1 MKTFVSILGL
11 SLAAVSLTVASPRNM
26 ISHIYAHRADTVL
39 LSEET
44 VGNVTTRKFSISR
57 DEDAD
62 YALRYQIN
70 LAELHSGFEQNGE
83 ELEALNSLIERIT
96 AHPQYEVQSITI
108 SGCASPDGPCRFNEA
123 LAQRRAMD
131 LKEYLEMHHA
141 CCAKCRMEIRSEV
154 GDWSA
159 CAQAIEQSD
168 LAQKHLILET
178 IQSDRT
184 PAQIE
189 AQLKQMPEAWTYLA
203 EEVLPAMR
211 RVDLTI
217 GYAEKEVCTSCE
229 STCERP
235 HNETVVDVDMTRGE
249 TRKMERRERRKD
261 HELIR
266 RAEDRAEADAQIEKN
281 SEEYVDDTLNA
292 IWDTQD
298 DLQKERGKALDR
310 ADKYTER
317 EGTKLSKKEA
327 RYARRL
333 ARKNAKAERK
343 AHRNLKR
350 AAR

>member
-1 MKTFVSILGL
+1 MKTFLSFLGL
-11 SLAAVSLTVASPRNM
+11 SLAAVSMAVASPRNLA
-26 ISHIYAHRADTVL
+26 SRSLVQRADTVL

-44 VGNVTTRKFSISR
+44 DGNVTVRKYSISR

-62 YALRYQIN
+62 YAVHYQIN

-83 ELEALNSLIERIT
+83 SLEALNALIERII
-96 AHPQYEVQSITI
+96 ANPQYEVQSISI
-108 SGCASPDGPCRFNEA
+108 SGCASPDGPCHFNEA
-123 LAQRRAMD
+123 LAQRRALD
-131 LKEYLEMHHA
+131 FKEYLEMHHA
-141 CCAKCRMEIRSEV
+141 CCAKCRMEVTSEV

-168 LAQKHLILET
+168 LEHKHLILEA

-184 PAQIE
+184 PAEIE
-189 AQLKQMPEAWTYLA
+189 AQLKQMPEAWAYLS

-217 GYAEKEVCTSCE
+217 GYAANEVCTACE
-229 STCERP
+229 TICERP

-261 HELIR
+261 HELIQ
-266 RAEDRAEADAQIEKN
+266 RAADREDADAQIEKN

-292 IWDTQD
+292 IWDTED
-298 DLQKERGKALDR
+298 NLQKERGKALDR

-317 EGTKLSKKEA
+317 ERDKLRKKEA
-327 RYARRL
+327 RYQRRL
-333 ARKNAKAERK
+333 ERKNAKAERK
-343 AHRNLKR
+343 AYRNLKR
-350 AAR
+350 AKK